1 MHALKELLENP
12 SAASVLER
20 MLDLQ
25 TLYSPGEQKDSL
37 KSELKV
43 SLQNVNIERTV
54 QKQSNSKCVER
65 ILNLE

>member
-54 QKQSNSKCVER
+54 QKQINSKCVER

>member
-1 MHALKELLENP
+1 MKELLENP